1 MAKSQ
6 ELSAKAEKLTAISGV
21 GPRTAALL
29 LAQMPELGQLNR
41 REVAVLV
48 GVAPFNRDSG
58 KLRGKRTIFGGRR
71 HVRHGLYMAALV
83 AARHNPILRA
93 FYRRLR
99 AAGKPAK
106 LCPHR
111 HDAKAIDRP
120 QQLPQTRPN
129 LCLNSRELL
138 TADRR
143 SPFIIENARA
153 RGQFQR
159 VVSLPSLPLRLQICL
174 RSRCLRGRSPSRSEL
189 SARAHHEQQN
199 GARVLLPDARPH
211 QQAVASGALG
221 SPHFDVPATP
231 ANPKAAPQRNQI
243 TRKLA
248 RSKFANWILCFCL
261 IRVSF
266 YFITFAYYSIK
277 EAISIMKPKQIFI
290 SILAVLFVF
299 PLMGTF
305 AQQAANS
312 GSIEVITTFD
322 YPGTGNLTL
331 PQKINERGDIVGVF
345 IDSSGVTHGFF
356 LSGGTFTEYDVPG
369 AVFTAVLAINNPADF
384 AGTFID
390 GSGIQQAFVS
400 VGGTLTLFSVPAAVA
415 TLAYDIND
423 SKRLVVGYYID
434 SAGILH
440 GYYRDANG
448 TLHFPIDPSGSVA
461 TILFGDN
468 NRNWVVGRYAD
479 SSGVTHGLF
488 FVPPNNFF
496 TFDYPGSTFT
506 SLNGISDQG
515 FICGRFVDASGIA
528 HGFIARVRGTPPT
541 TPAGPEM
548 KANVSRS
555 LVAPLNPS
563 PSAWGG
569 AMPAR

>member
-1 MAKSQ
+1 MVALARRSSN
-6 ELSAKAEKLTAISGV
+6 LTILWVLPKAEASITH
-21 GPRTAALL
+21 
-29 LAQMPELGQLNR
+29 AQS
-41 REVAVLV
+41 AVTT
-48 GVAPFNRDSG
+48 P
-58 KLRGKRTIFGGRR
+58 
-71 HVRHGLYMAALV
+71 
-83 AARHNPILRA
+83 
-93 FYRRLR
+93 
-99 AAGKPAK
+99 PA
-106 LCPHR
+106 
-111 HDAKAIDRP
+111 
-120 QQLPQTRPN
+120 
-129 LCLNSRELL
+129 
-138 TADRR
+138 
-143 SPFIIENARA
+143 
-153 RGQFQR
+153 
-159 VVSLPSLPLRLQICL
+159 VV
-174 RSRCLRGRSPSRSEL
+174 
-189 SARAHHEQQN
+189 
-199 GARVLLPDARPH
+199 
-211 QQAVASGALG
+211 
-221 SPHFDVPATP
+221 
-231 ANPKAAPQRNQI
+231 
-243 TRKLA
+243 
-248 RSKFANWILCFCL
+248 
-261 IRVSF
+261 
-266 YFITFAYYSIK
+266 
-277 EAISIMKPKQIFI
+277 
-290 SILAVLFVF
+290 
-299 PLMGTF
+299 
-305 AQQAANS
+305 
-312 GSIEVITTFD
+312 
-322 YPGTGNLTL
+322 
-331 PQKINERGDIVGVF
+331 
-345 IDSSGVTHGFF
+345 
-356 LSGGTFTEYDVPG
+356 TFTEYDVPG
-369 AVFTAVLAINNPADF
+369 AVFTAVLGINNPADF

-496 TFDYPGSTFT
+496 TFDFPGSTFT
-506 SLNGISDQG
+506 SLNGISSQG
-515 FICGRFVDASGIA
+515 NITGRFVDASGIA